1 MANNRNRMFDLAKEN
16 GYERKRV
23 NGSHY
28 VYQNE
33 DGKILVIPFHSH
45 EVTTGMIRKIE
56 RDIERNKCSV
66 TNKRLKR
73 EK

>member
-1 MANNRNRMFDLAKEN
+1 MANNRNKMFDLAKEN

-33 DGKILVIPFHSH
+33 DGKILVIPVHRH
-45 EVTTGMIRKIE
+45 EVTTGTIRKIE

-66 TNKRLKR
+66 TTRKLKR